1 MFFSPRAVVLLGL
14 IPACAWPQQALT
26 VQDAVARALSTHG
39 MLAAGV
45 NRIAAAEGL
54 RRQAALMPNPKLV
67 LQLENVR
74 PYGNPAFQFHRDTDQ
89 FAYLQ
94 YLFETAGK
102 RGLRTAAASAQAGRV
117 ALERESLAA
126 QIRARVKSAYWAA
139 AGAAQIRKWLDD
151 DVARFA
157 EVVQYHRNRV
167 REGASA
173 ESDLLRVQLE
183 ASRLRLS
190 ASNARLTAERA
201 RIDLLR
207 EMGQAEFPELDFSDS
222 IETIRPEIPDPS
234 ESALERRAEVK
245 LARQIHTAALSQARL
260 QQALAK
266 PNIDVLLGYKRTN
279 GLDTMLAGVQVDLP
293 VANRN
298 QGNLAAA
305 LSEAKAA
312 ESTLAAVEAVVRA
325 EVEGA
330 RRAVTIRKN
339 QLDSILAAMRT
350 EANESQR
357 IAGAAYRIGGV
368 ELLRLLDA
376 ERARIETQMLYY
388 QTLSEYQQAVSALE
402 AALGL
407 P

>member
-1 MFFSPRAVVLLGL
+1 MGFSIRTVVLAIL
-14 IPACAWPQQALT
+14 ACGGAVGQMPLTVEEAVSRALT
-26 VQDAVARALSTHG
+26 SHG
-39 MLAAGV
+39 LLAAGQS
-45 NRIAAAEGL
+45 RIAAAEGL

-67 LQLENVR
+67 LQLENTR
-74 PYGNPAFQFHRDTDQ
+74 PYGNPAFQFNRDTDQ

-94 YLFETAGK
+94 YMFETANK
-102 RGLRTAAASAQAGRV
+102 RGLRMEAAAANVQRV
-117 ALERESLAA
+117 ELEREALAA
-126 QIRARVKSAYWAA
+126 QIRARVKAAYWLA
-139 AGAAQIRKWLDD
+139 AGAAQIQRWLDD
-151 DVARFA
+151 DVTRFD
-157 EVVQYHRNRV
+157 EIVNYHQLRV
-167 REGASA
+167 REGAAA

-183 ASRLRLS
+183 ASRLKLS
-190 ASNARLTAERA
+190 ASNAQLVAGRA

-207 EMGQAEFPELDFSDS
+207 EMGQREFPEVTFTDSVESIRGEISDA
-222 IETIRPEIPDPS
+222 P

-266 PNIDVLLGYKRTN
+266 PNIDILAGYKRTG

-293 VANRN
+293 LANRN

-305 LSEAKAA
+305 LSEAKVA
-312 ESTLAAVEAVVRA
+312 ESTMAAVEAVVRA

-330 RRAVTIRKN
+330 RRAVMIRKS
-339 QLDSILAAMRT
+339 QLDSILGAMR
-350 EANESQR
+350 AQASESQR
-357 IAGAAYRIGGV
+357 IATAAYRVGGV

-376 ERARIETQMLYY
+376 ERARIETQILYY

>member
-1 MFFSPRAVVLLGL
+1 MDLSIRTVVLVLL
-14 IPACAWPQQALT
+14 ACGGAVGQMPLT
-26 VQDAVARALSTHG
+26 VDEAVARALTSHG
-39 MLAAGV
+39 LLVAGT
-45 NRIAAAEGL
+45 NRIAAAAGL

-67 LQLENVR
+67 LQLENTR
-74 PYGNPAFQFHRDTDQ
+74 PYGNPAFQFNRDTDQ

-94 YLFETAGK
+94 YMFETANK
-102 RGLRTAAASAQAGRV
+102 RGLRTEAAAANVQRV
-117 ALERESLAA
+117 ALEREALAA
-126 QIRARVKSAYWAA
+126 QIRARVKAAYWLA
-139 AGAAQIRKWLDD
+139 AGAAQIQRWLDD
-151 DVARFA
+151 DVTRF
-157 EVVQYHRNRV
+157 EEIVNYHRIRV
-167 REGASA
+167 REGAAA

-190 ASNARLTAERA
+190 ASNAQLVAGRA

-207 EMGQAEFPELDFSDS
+207 EMGQREFPEVTFTDSVESIRGEISDA
-222 IETIRPEIPDPS
+222 P

-245 LARQIHTAALSQARL
+245 LARQIQAAALSQARL

-266 PNIDVLLGYKRTN
+266 PNIDILAGYKRTG

-293 VANRN
+293 FANRN

-305 LSEAKAA
+305 LSDAKVA

-330 RRAVTIRKN
+330 RRAVTIRKT
-339 QLDSILAAMRT
+339 QLDSILGAMR
-350 EANESQR
+350 AQASESQR
-357 IAGAAYRIGGV
+357 IATAAYRVGGV

-376 ERARIETQMLYY
+376 ERARIETQVLYY

>member
-1 MFFSPRAVVLLGL
+1 MDLSIRTGVLVILACGGAVGQMPLSV
-14 IPACAWPQQALT
+14 
-26 VQDAVARALSTHG
+26 DEAVARALTSNG
-39 MLAAGV
+39 LLAAGT

-67 LQLENVR
+67 LQLENTR
-74 PYGNPAFQFHRDTDQ
+74 PYGNPAFQFNRDTDQ

-94 YLFETAGK
+94 YMFETANK
-102 RGLRTAAASAQAGRV
+102 RGLRTAAAAANVQRV
-117 ALERESLAA
+117 ELEREALAA
-126 QIRARVKSAYWAA
+126 QIRARVKAAYWLA
-139 AGAAQIRKWLDD
+139 AGAAQIQRWLED
-151 DVARFA
+151 DVTRF
-157 EVVQYHRNRV
+157 EEIVNYHQIRV
-167 REGASA
+167 REGAAA

-190 ASNARLTAERA
+190 ASSAQLVAGRA

-207 EMGQAEFPELDFSDS
+207 EMGQSEFPEVTFTDSVESIRGEISDA
-222 IETIRPEIPDPS
+222 P

-245 LARQIHTAALSQARL
+245 LARQIQAAALSQARL

-266 PNIDVLLGYKRTN
+266 PNIDILAGYKRTG

-293 VANRN
+293 FANRN

-305 LSEAKAA
+305 LSEAKVA

-330 RRAVTIRKN
+330 RRAVTIRKT
-339 QLDSILAAMRT
+339 QLDSILGAMR
-350 EANESQR
+350 AQASESQR
-357 IAGAAYRIGGV
+357 IASAAYRVGGV

-376 ERARIETQMLYY
+376 ERARIETQVLYY

>member
-1 MFFSPRAVVLLGL
+1 MFPSMRIGALMLG
-14 IPACAWPQQALT
+14 ACACALGQMPLT
-26 VQDAVARALSTHG
+26 VQDAVSRALTSHG
-39 MLAAGV
+39 LLAAGQS
-45 NRIAAAEGL
+45 RIAAAEGL

-67 LQLENVR
+67 LQLENTR
-74 PYGNPAFQFHRDTDQ
+74 PYGNPAFQFNRDTDQ

-94 YLFETAGK
+94 YMFETANK
-102 RGLRTAAASAQAGRV
+102 RGLRTEAASANVQRV
-117 ALERESLAA
+117 ELERETLAS
-126 QIRARVKSAYWAA
+126 QIRARVKTAYWHA
-139 AGAAQIRKWLDD
+139 AGAAQIQRWLED
-151 DVARFA
+151 DVTRFD
-157 EVVQYHRNRV
+157 EIVNYHQIRV
-167 REGASA
+167 REGAAA

-190 ASNARLTAERA
+190 ASNARLTADRA

-207 EMGQAEFPELDFSDS
+207 EMGQSEFPELTFTDS
-222 IETIRPEIPDPS
+222 VESIRPEIPDPP

-245 LARQIHTAALSQARL
+245 LARQVHTAALSQARL

-266 PNIDVLLGYKRTN
+266 PNIDILAGYKRTG
-279 GLDTMLAGVQVDLP
+279 GLDTMIAGVQVDLP
-293 VANRN
+293 IANRN

-305 LSEAKAA
+305 LSDAKVA

-325 EVEGA
+325 EVEGT
-330 RRAVTIRKN
+330 RRAVTIRKT
-339 QLDSILAAMRT
+339 QLDSILGAMRAQST
-350 EANESQR
+350 ESQR
-357 IAGAAYRIGGV
+357 IASAAYRVGGV

-376 ERARIETQMLYY
+376 ERARIETQVLYY

>member
-1 MFFSPRAVVLLGL
+1 MLAILACGGAVGQMPLTVDE
-14 IPACAWPQQALT
+14 AVSRALT
-26 VQDAVARALSTHG
+26 SHG
-39 MLAAGV
+39 LLAAGQ
-45 NRIAAAEGL
+45 NRIAAAQGL

-67 LQLENVR
+67 LQLENTR
-74 PYGNPAFQFHRDTDQ
+74 PYGNPAFQFNRDTDQ

-94 YLFETAGK
+94 YMFETANK
-102 RGLRTAAASAQAGRV
+102 RGLRMEAAAANVQRAE
-117 ALERESLAA
+117 LEREALAA
-126 QIRARVKSAYWAA
+126 QIRARVKAAYWLA
-139 AGAAQIRKWLDD
+139 AGAAQIQHWLDD
-151 DVARFA
+151 DVTRF
-157 EVVQYHRNRV
+157 EEIVNYHQIRV
-167 REGASA
+167 REGAAA

-190 ASNARLTAERA
+190 ASNARLVAGRT

-207 EMGQAEFPELDFSDS
+207 EMGQREFPEVTFSDS
-222 IETIRPEIPDPS
+222 IESIGGEIADPPEA
-234 ESALERRAEVK
+234 ALERRAEVK

-266 PNIDVLLGYKRTN
+266 PNIDILAGYKRTG

-293 VANRN
+293 LANRN

-305 LSEAKAA
+305 LSEAKVA
-312 ESTLAAVEAVVRA
+312 ESTMAAVEAVVRA

-330 RRAVTIRKN
+330 RRAVTIRKT
-339 QLDSILAAMRT
+339 QLDSILGAMRT
-350 EANESQR
+350 QASESQR
-357 IAGAAYRIGGV
+357 IASAAYRVGGV

-376 ERARIETQMLYY
+376 ERARIETQVLYY

>member
-1 MFFSPRAVVLLGL
+1 MRIGILALVACGCALGQM
-14 IPACAWPQQALT
+14 PLT
-26 VQDAVARALSTHG
+26 VQDAVSRALTSHG
-39 MLAAGV
+39 LLAAGQS
-45 NRIAAAEGL
+45 RIAAAEGL

-67 LQLENVR
+67 LQLENTR
-74 PYGNPAFQFHRDTDQ
+74 PYGNPAFQFNRDTDQ

-94 YLFETAGK
+94 YMFETANK
-102 RGLRTAAASAQAGRV
+102 RGLRTEAAAANVQRV
-117 ALERESLAA
+117 ELERETLAS
-126 QIRARVKSAYWAA
+126 QIRARVKAAYWQA
-139 AGAAQIRKWLDD
+139 AGAAQIQRWLDD
-151 DVARFA
+151 DVTRFD
-157 EVVQYHRNRV
+157 EIVNYHQIRV
-167 REGASA
+167 REGAAA

-190 ASNARLTAERA
+190 ASNARLTADRA

-207 EMGQAEFPELDFSDS
+207 EMGQSEFPELTFTDS
-222 IETIRPEIPDPS
+222 VESIRPEIPDPP

-245 LARQIHTAALSQARL
+245 LARQVRTAALSQARL

-266 PNIDVLLGYKRTN
+266 PNIDILAGYKRTG
-279 GLDTMLAGVQVDLP
+279 GLDTMIAGVQVDLP
-293 VANRN
+293 IANRN

-305 LSEAKAA
+305 LSDAKVA

-330 RRAVTIRKN
+330 RRAVTIRKT
-339 QLDSILAAMRT
+339 QLDSILGAMRAQST
-350 EANESQR
+350 ESQR
-357 IAGAAYRIGGV
+357 IASAAYRVGGV

-376 ERARIETQMLYY
+376 ERARIETQVLYY

>member
-1 MFFSPRAVVLLGL
+1 MGLSFRTVVLAIL
-14 IPACAWPQQALT
+14 ACGGAVGQMPLT
-26 VQDAVARALSTHG
+26 VDEAVARALTSNG
-39 MLAAGV
+39 LLAAGT

-54 RRQAALMPNPKLV
+54 RRQAGLMPNPKLV
-67 LQLENVR
+67 LQLENTR
-74 PYGNPAFQFHRDTDQ
+74 PYGNPAFQFNRDTDQ

-94 YLFETAGK
+94 YMFETANK
-102 RGLRTAAASAQAGRV
+102 RGLRTEAAAANVQRV
-117 ALERESLAA
+117 ELEREALAA
-126 QIRARVKSAYWAA
+126 QIRARVKAAYWLA
-139 AGAAQIRKWLDD
+139 AGAAQIQRWLDD
-151 DVARFA
+151 DVTRFD
-157 EVVQYHRNRV
+157 EIVNYHRIRV
-167 REGASA
+167 REGAAA

-190 ASNARLTAERA
+190 ASNAQLVAGRT

-207 EMGQAEFPELDFSDS
+207 EMGQREFPEVTFTDSVESIRGEISDP
-222 IETIRPEIPDPS
+222 PEA
-234 ESALERRAEVK
+234 ALERRAEVK
-245 LARQIHTAALSQARL
+245 LARQIHAAALSQARL

-266 PNIDVLLGYKRTN
+266 PNIDILAGYKRTG

-293 VANRN
+293 FANRN

-305 LSEAKAA
+305 LSEAKVA
-312 ESTLAAVEAVVRA
+312 ESTMAAVEAVVRA

-330 RRAVTIRKN
+330 RRAVTIRKT
-339 QLDSILAAMRT
+339 QLDSILGAMRMQ
-350 EANESQR
+350 ASESQR
-357 IAGAAYRIGGV
+357 IATAAYRVGGV

-376 ERARIETQMLYY
+376 ERARIETQILYY